1 MPSAAA
7 LAWTLDPDDPRAPS
21 IEEWERMSHAQRA
34 WVIESLPSEFPATE
48 ECLPEGTLHY
58 EAVSGAR
65 EALRTHFGKL
75 GRKICIEANMAVY
88 YPREA
93 MFSPD
98 VMVVLDADDHPR
110 NSWIVHA
117 EGKGLDLCIEMVWL
131 GWKKKDT
138 KDKVKRYAELGIP
151 EYFVFD
157 MQERVLQGYRLTGR
171 SKEYTQLS
179 SKSGKLRSEVLGL
192 NLSIEDT
199 QLRFFHNND
208 AVLRADECITRLD
221 AAVKKAGRRVQ
232 DEAERAERE
241 AERARLAEQRARTE
255 TERAERE
262 AERSRLAE
270 QRARTE
276 TERAEREAALART
289 ETERAEREAALAR
302 TATERAEREAERS
315 RLAEQ
320 RLAEVLAEIEMLKR
334 TKNRGSDA

>member
-1 MPSAAA
+1 VDNLDLDIRHEHCYARVMPSAAA

-21 IEEWERMSHAQRA
+21 IEEWERMSHAQRT

-65 EALRTHFGKL
+65 EVLRTHFGTL
-75 GRKICIEANMAVY
+75 GRKICIQANMAVY

-157 MQERVLQGYRLTGR
+157 MQERVLQGYRLIGR
-171 SKEYTQLS
+171 SREYTQLS
-179 SKSGKLRSEVLGL
+179 PKSGKLRSEVLGL

-199 QLRFFHNND
+199 QLRFFHNNA

-221 AAVKKAGRRVQ
+221 AAVKKAGRRIQ
-232 DEAERAERE
+232 DE
-241 AERARLAEQRARTE
+241 AERARLAEQRAR
-255 TERAERE
+255 AE
-262 AERSRLAE
+262 
-270 QRARTE
+270 
-276 TERAEREAALART
+276 
-289 ETERAEREAALAR
+289 
-302 TATERAEREAERS
+302 TERAEREAERS

-320 RLAEVLAEIEMLKR
+320 RLAELLAEIEMLKR